1 MASPGVSELNLGSES
16 GVGNEE
22 EIGISVFRFGHLWLF
37 FFFFLQK
44 AHVAFTTYKERER
57 ETVQSQRLHDWEY
70 REQWRKRTLR
80 KFLVRACR
88 RLLESLE
95 ERETSGGMLLGG
107 DADSNLEILGL
118 RSNRSSLGKVLQSSW
133 TCRYKIQ
140 ERLS

>member
-37 FFFFLQK
+37 FFFFYRKHMLLLQLTK
-44 AHVAFTTYKERER
+44 RER